1 MYSPRQDRDFRRL
14 VAFASLPAGA
24 RYRNR
29 GTNGRG
35 RVQYKRTQ
43 TASNGRKLLLNL
55 GLIRCAVSGLSGGSG
70 AVGRENRQ
78 KSGDFDVVVVRV
90 LTVELQN

>member
-43 TASNGRKLLLNL
+43 T
-55 GLIRCAVSGLSGGSG
+55 
-70 AVGRENRQ
+70 
-78 KSGDFDVVVVRV
+78 RV
-90 LTVELQN
+90 MAANYC